1 MKKISLLIP
10 LFSLMALPLIPVSR
24 GAEVDPVTKAN
35 VSRFWGVAEDHL
47 AAKYEYERNLP
58 PVRSAPVS
66 LARQAPRSYS
76 RHPHGCDAQPT
87 VVYVPRVEPRT
98 VGGPRIENEESSQV
112 KNRRK
117 TLGFNILGDLNLF
130 NIRLNDEAE
139 DNKAAI
145 KGKL

>member
-1 MKKISLLIP
+1 MKKTISLIVFLSLTVP
-10 LFSLMALPLIPVSR
+10 LLVPASQ

-35 VSRFWGVAEDHL
+35 VSRFWGVAEDQL
-47 AAKYEYERNLP
+47 STKYEYERAAP
-58 PVRSAPVS
+58 PIRSAPVS
-66 LARQAPRSYS
+66 LARQAPRSCARS
-76 RHPHGCDAQPT
+76 TPPCHSQPA
-87 VVYVPRVEPRT
+87 VVYVPQVQSRP

-117 TLGFNILGDLNLF
+117 TLGFNILGDVNLF
-130 NIRLNDEAE
+130 NISMDEEAE